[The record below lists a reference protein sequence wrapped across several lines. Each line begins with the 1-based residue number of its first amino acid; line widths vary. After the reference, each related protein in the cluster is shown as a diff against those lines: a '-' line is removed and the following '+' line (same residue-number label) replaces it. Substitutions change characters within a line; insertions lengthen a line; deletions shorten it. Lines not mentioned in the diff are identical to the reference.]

1 MVCPQVERTNEN
13 KRYGRES
20 AHRNPRPPTQ
30 GHQGKF
36 VEVHWDTR
44 VCCELRQVI
53 SRRSRTPTRTL
64 HGRTCVQPEMDQAI
78 YLGKNKVAPWS
89 GAHPVNQDRSW
100 TPLPTRRST
109 FQGCTCTKTDGTKSK
124 ETATRGQQQDHT
136 RGRQARKNRRRAGKR
151 N

>member
-1 MVCPQVERTNEN
+1 MRLLSPYNVEGKWSSAGARDQGHTRDGDLATEQLLRLGQSSTGIRLDARLSGMLQGPTGIECTDEN
-13 KRYGRES
+13 RRHGRES

-89 GAHPVNQDRSW
+89 GAHPVN
-100 TPLPTRRST
+100 
-109 FQGCTCTKTDGTKSK
+109 
-124 ETATRGQQQDHT
+124 
-136 RGRQARKNRRRAGKR
+136 
-151 N
+151 